1 MMWKELHDDIVKFKY
16 IIEEAENG
24 FYLRVQ
30 PSDSDDM
37 VYVFEGA
44 EEGFINLV
52 KELSNQIIKPYD
64 KFGTDNIN
72 ISFDGKGHKVEDS
85 GVQEQ

>member
-1 MMWKELHDDIVKFKY
+1 MWKELHDDIVKFKY

-37 VYVFEGA
+37 VSAFWRFHGV
-44 EEGFINLV
+44 
-52 KELSNQIIKPYD
+52 
-64 KFGTDNIN
+64 
-72 ISFDGKGHKVEDS
+72 S
-85 GVQEQ
+85 GLEF